1 MPKRNRTRPA
11 PARRGAPPAAPV
23 VPAPRGS
30 GAPWFR
36 RPVVPAPRGSGA
48 PWFRRPVVPAPG
60 GSGAPCFGRPV
71 VPAPRG
77 SGAPWF
83 RRPVVPAPWLR
94 WRRGYAGVVGR
105 NAGRQVAS
113 RDADRQQ
120 VPAPMRRDVRLLG
133 DLLGEVLLE
142 SGGQGLLADVER
154 LRRSVIAARRADPRP
169 SGDDSPATSTGGASS
184 ASSAGPSPESGAA
197 LREIAEM
204 VAAWPLE
211 RAEAVAHPF
220 TA

>member
-11 PARRGAPPAAPV
+11 LARRGAPPAAPV

-36 RPVVPAPRGSGA
+36 RPVVPAPRGSDA
-48 PWFRRPVVPAPG
+48 PWFR
-60 GSGAPCFGRPV
+60 
-71 VPAPRG
+71 
-77 SGAPWF
+77 
-83 RRPVVPAPWLR
+83 
-94 WRRGYAGVVGR
+94 RRGYAGVVER
-105 NAGRQVAS
+105 DAGRQVAG

-154 LRRSVIAARRADPRP
+154 LRRAAIAPRRADPRP
-169 SGDDSPATSTGGASS
+169 SRDDPPPTSPGGGGPARS
-184 ASSAGPSPESGAA
+184 AAP
-197 LREIAEM
+197 
-204 VAAWPLE
+204 
-211 RAEAVAHPF
+211 
-220 TA
+220 

>member
-1 MPKRNRTRPA
+1 MPKRNGTRPA

-36 RPVVPAPRGSGA
+36 
-48 PWFRRPVVPAPG
+48 
-60 GSGAPCFGRPV
+60 RPV

-133 DLLGEVLLE
+133 DLLGEVLLA
-142 SGGQGLLADVER
+142 SGGQGLLADVKR
-154 LRRSVIAARRADPRP
+154 LRRAGIAARRADPSP
-169 SGDDSPATSTGGASS
+169 SGDDSPA
-184 ASSAGPSPESGAA
+184 P
-197 LREIAEM
+197 
-204 VAAWPLE
+204 
-211 RAEAVAHPF
+211 
-220 TA
+220 